1 MKSFMS
7 SGPSDQVLDLFFSP
21 GNMKSGSLAAKYS
34 SFPNSYSQMC
44 HLLLSRWCTAT
55 RPLPAAHQNRWEWMV
70 NYLVVLSKQ
79 NQNRASTEPN
89 KKQKISPS
97 ASRFVP
103 CLPHYDYAKHA
114 DKGWILVH
122 TPRVFFFFCW
132 SPSPVNGKKKNKN
145 NNSFP
150 QRKMNTANT
159 KDKM

>member
-1 MKSFMS
+1 MNL
-7 SGPSDQVLDLFFSP
+7 GPSDQVLDLFFSL

-34 SFPNSYSQMC
+34 SFSNSYSQMC

-55 RPLPAAHQNRWEWMV
+55 RPLPAARQNRWEWMV

-89 KKQKISPS
+89 KKQKILPS

-122 TPRVFFFFCW
+122 TPRVCSCW
-132 SPSPVNGKKKNKN
+132 SPSPVNGKKKTKN
-145 NNSFP
+145 SCP
-150 QRKMNTANT
+150 QRKMNTVHNT
-159 KDKM
+159 KDNM